1 MTVPGRRPDASM
13 DLLITLRAEALDP
26 SYRAVHEAGR
36 SRRRPLVMLAA
47 LLAVG
52 LLFGVAIAQTW
63 RTAPAA
69 ALERQDLI
77 ARITATETRLDE
89 RRATS
94 AGLTREVRDLERSYG
109 VLSDDEADRLAQLS
123 LRTGSEAAGGPGV
136 RVTLADGADAA
147 VRGSRVVDTDLRMA
161 SNGLWAC
168 GAEAVAINGYRLSVR
183 TAIRNAGDAITVD
196 YRSIAGPYTVEA
208 IGDARSIEECFRGG
222 EGGVWIEGLSQHYGV
237 VWGIGRLH
245 AVEVPADPG
254 LGVDHATRAP

>member
-1 MTVPGRRPDASM
+1 M
-13 DLLITLRAEALDP
+13 
-26 SYRAVHEAGR
+26 
-36 SRRRPLVMLAA
+36 
-47 LLAVG
+47 
-52 LLFGVAIAQTW
+52 
-63 RTAPAA
+63 
-69 ALERQDLI
+69 
-77 ARITATETRLDE
+77 
-89 RRATS
+89 
-94 AGLTREVRDLERSYG
+94 RDLERSYG

-208 IGDARSIEECFRGG
+208 TGDARSIEECFRGG